1 MSDQNP
7 YAVVLTQK
15 DDEETITG
23 LNVGEHLRIVLDED
37 QYQAKQW
44 GIKTFDNRHLRLVAA
59 GRFEPDRIDQRFGER
74 KFEFEI
80 TAPGQFSIEFEET
93 QRIDSFFDADRE
105 AAPVEGAQTWRC
117 TVHAR

>member
-1 MSDQNP
+1 MSDHNP
-7 YAVVLTQK
+7 YAVVLAQK
-15 DDEETITG
+15 DDEETIKG
-23 LNVGEHLRIVLDED
+23 LNVGEHLQIVLDED

-44 GIKTFDNRHLRLVAA
+44 GIKSFDSAHVKVVGE
-59 GRFEPDRIDQRFGER
+59 GRFEPDRFDQRYGER

-80 TAPGQFSIEFEET
+80 IAPGQFTFEFEET
-93 QRIDSFFDADRE
+93 QRVDSFFDADRE